1 MRKDDNSGLNGLTHV
16 FVAMGAV
23 AFFVAGAPILDAFGG
38 WVSNL
43 FGLQSVKLNAKAGE
57 IANTG
62 VEEKSEELTHCI
74 GFQIPSE
81 EDVIDE
87 PED

>member
-1 MRKDDNSGLNGLTHV
+1 MRKDEGGLNGLTHV

-23 AFFVAGAPILDAFGG
+23 AFFVAGVPILDAFGG

-43 FGLQSVKLNAKAGE
+43 FGLQSVKLNAKVSE
-57 IANTG
+57 IANLG
-62 VEEKSEELTHCI
+62 AEEKEPTHCI

-81 EDVIDE
+81 EDVEDE

>member
-16 FVAMGAV
+16 FVVMGAV
-23 AFFVAGAPILDAFGG
+23 AFFVAGVPIFDAFGG

-43 FGLQSVKLNAKAGE
+43 FGLQSVKLNSKAGE
-57 IANTG
+57 IAN
-62 VEEKSEELTHCI
+62 VDAEEKEPTHCI

-81 EDVIDE
+81 EDVVDE